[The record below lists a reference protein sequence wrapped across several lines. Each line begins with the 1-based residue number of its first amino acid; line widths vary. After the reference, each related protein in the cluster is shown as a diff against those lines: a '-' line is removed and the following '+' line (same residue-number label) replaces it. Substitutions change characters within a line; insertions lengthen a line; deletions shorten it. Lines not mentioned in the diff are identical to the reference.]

1 MGGHGLGDGEA
12 WAGGGGSGQ
21 WIGPYRVVA
30 LLGEGG
36 MGAVYLGRDVRG
48 RVAAVKVLRVELAAD
63 EGMVRRFRRE
73 ADAAA
78 AVRGRGVARV
88 LGYDLDGPVPWI
100 AAAYL
105 AGPTLHQAVAACGVL
120 DGNGTRALGA
130 ELARTVAEIHAA
142 GLVHRDLKPS
152 NIVLTRAG
160 PCVIDFGIARPEY
173 GLTLTEPG
181 LVPATPGYAPP
192 EQVTGRRAGP
202 PADVFALGAVLAFA
216 CTGRGPFGS
225 GHPAAVSFRVVHEEP
240 SLDGVPETLVP
251 VVRACLEKDPAR
263 RPTPGELARALVGEG
278 AARTAA
284 RPPRAGRRLTG
295 SSSASAPPWRHGPLA
310 DEIARRTDE
319 AAALLKAEGGLS
331 RRAVFAAGAGAVV
344 AGGGGATGWWLSR
357 DRDPGGGAAP
367 VTADGVPVAEPLARP
382 TAGTVP
388 QPFWTAGQLSES
400 GPGPVT
406 ADRVVVVGTG
416 DGLAAFAQHTGAR
429 AWTWA
434 GGAAPDRAG
443 PLLVAGRTV
452 LVVTADG
459 RLTALDARRGARL
472 WSVRADAEQA
482 LALDAAHVY
491 VLDGDRRVKALARAD
506 GAERWTAR
514 RALGSTGAVS
524 GAAAGDRLMAVA
536 RDGGTLVLDTE
547 SGAVRWERDIGRPRH
562 VLPSAGL
569 TPAPVRDG
577 FCVGGDTLAL
587 LDARGG
593 GERWSVP
600 AEDSFWG
607 APTVADGRVYAA
619 RLYTVR
625 KDELTC
631 RDAGNGDPRWSVPF
645 DFGAEPVRPG
655 VVLGNALYGALG
667 RRTGPAHER
676 LQDLGVYTADIRTGR
691 LLWTFNDDVDQA
703 GWRLAGAAGRVFV
716 ARRTTLRAL
725 PVF

>member
-1 MGGHGLGDGEA
+1 ME
-12 WAGGGGSGQ
+12 GGGGVAER
-21 WIGPYRVVA
+21 WIGPYRVVG

-36 MGAVYLGRDVRG
+36 MGAVHLGRDVRG
-48 RVAAVKVLRVELAAD
+48 RAAAVKVLRPELAAD
-63 EGMVRRFRRE
+63 EDMVRRFRRE

-78 AVRGRGVARV
+78 TVRGRGVARV
-88 LGYDLDGPVPWI
+88 LGYDLDSPVPWI

-120 DGNGTRALGA
+120 DEGGTRALGA
-130 ELARTVAEIHAA
+130 ELVRTVAEIHAA

-160 PCVIDFGIARPEY
+160 PRVIDFGIARPEY

-181 LVPATPGYAPP
+181 LAPATPGYAPP

-216 CTGRGPFGS
+216 CTGRGPFGT

-240 SLDGVPETLVP
+240 SLEGVPETLVP
-251 VVRACLEKDPAR
+251 VMRACLEKDPAR
-263 RPTPGELARALVGEG
+263 RPVPEEMAGALAGERALAS
-278 AARTAA
+278 AAV
-284 RPPRAGRRLTG
+284 PRAGRPVVL
-295 SSSASAPPWRHGPLA
+295 ASRPPWQRGPLA
-310 DEIARRTDE
+310 DEIARRADE
-319 AAALLKAEGGLS
+319 AAELLGSGSGPS

-344 AGGGGATGWWLSR
+344 ASGGGVIGWWLSR
-357 DRDPGGGAAP
+357 DRGGGASPA
-367 VTADGVPVAEPLARP
+367 TADGVPVAEPLTRP

-388 QPFWTAGQLSES
+388 QPLWTAGKLSES

-406 ADRVVVVGTG
+406 VGRVVVAGAG
-416 DGLAAFAQHTGAR
+416 DGVGAFTQHTGAR

-434 GGAAPDRAG
+434 GGAAPDRDG
-443 PLLVAGRTV
+443 PLLVSGRTV
-452 LVVTADG
+452 LVVTRDG
-459 RLTALDARRGARL
+459 GLTALDADRGARL
-472 WSVRADAEQA
+472 WSVPADARQA

-491 VLDGDRRVKALARAD
+491 VLDSDRRVKALARTD

-524 GAAAGDRLMAVA
+524 GAVSGGRLMVTA
-536 RDGGTLVLDTE
+536 RDGGTLVLDTAD
-547 SGAVRWERDIGRPRH
+547 GAVRWERDIGRPRFA
-562 VLPSAGL
+562 LPPAGL

-577 FCVGGDTLAL
+577 FCVGGDTLAV
-587 LDARGG
+587 LDARSGD
-593 GERWSVP
+593 ERWSVP

-619 RLYTVR
+619 RLYYAVR

-631 RDAGNGDPRWSVPF
+631 LDAGNGDPRWSVPL

-667 RRTGPAHER
+667 RRTGLDPDER

-691 LLWTFNDDVDQA
+691 LLWTFNDDANQA